1 MEIEEDHLGEPSAR
15 AAALPP
21 PPPPPPPTRGDAAT
35 PRGTMQSTLGD
46 LWGDVTEMLS
56 GVSQE
61 VGTRPP
67 GGLWRGRRKAAL
79 GLVLIAVAIALM
91 LIPSGRR
98 RAPQAGDAPRCGCA
112 GACG

>member
-1 MEIEEDHLGEPSAR
+1 MEIETPLPEPMA
-15 AAALPP
+15 PP
-21 PPPPPPPTRGDAAT
+21 PSVPNAESRSRGDTDAGAT

-46 LWGDVTEMLS
+46 MWGDVKEMVS

-91 LIPSGRR
+91 LIPRGRR
-98 RAPQAGDAPRCGCA
+98 DAPSGDVHWRGCA